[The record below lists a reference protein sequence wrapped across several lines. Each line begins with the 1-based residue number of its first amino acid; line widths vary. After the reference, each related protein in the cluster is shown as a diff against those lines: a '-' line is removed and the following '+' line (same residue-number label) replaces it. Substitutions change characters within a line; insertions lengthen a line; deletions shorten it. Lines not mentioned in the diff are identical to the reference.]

1 MVVTSIFWNV
11 FKIKNAKTRELSTL
25 SRSFSLI
32 FETEHLKNVILAHH
46 TDVIYIILQ
55 NFSPLWRH

>member
-32 FETEHLKNVILAHH
+32 FETEHLKNVTLAHH
-46 TDVIYIILQ
+46 TDVIYIIL
-55 NFSPLWRH
+55 